1 MGKKVIKIAVM
12 MLLCIAIPVTTSIS
26 ASEACYAKTLDP
38 VKKSLG
44 TVSKSNR
51 NRCISSKGT
60 YSLSVANQGKVT
72 STVYNIAYV
81 PNKHIDKEIKNL
93 RASKTDDS
101 VSLLLGLVPK
111 VGAAFSVGCYYK
123 NKQIDG
129 MISKLKKI
137 KKTGKGAQ
145 LTLSKTSGAPR
156 SWTAISWDGKTIMKK
171 SYKYE
176 KNKSVHKMVVKK
188 ADIKYGKK

>member
-81 PNKHIDKEIKNL
+81 PNKHIDNA
-93 RASKTDDS
+93 RAIDMQECILYSKYI
-101 VSLLLGLVPK
+101 L
-111 VGAAFSVGCYYK
+111 
-123 NKQIDG
+123 
-129 MISKLKKI
+129 M
-137 KKTGKGAQ
+137 
-145 LTLSKTSGAPR
+145 
-156 SWTAISWDGKTIMKK
+156 
-171 SYKYE
+171 
-176 KNKSVHKMVVKK
+176 
-188 ADIKYGKK
+188 DII